1 MQDWLAL
8 PILALL
14 AGLLALTPLGCQV
27 LRRGVVFIDLAVAQA
42 ATAAVIWIHWVID
55 LDSFW
60 WDQLAASTGAL
71 GVSLLIASMTR
82 RWPSQREALIGLLY
96 VATAC
101 SAILGASSHPHG
113 KEKLMQLLAADVLWV
128 NTSSVLALVLC
139 ALVITLLRQTRSFQQ
154 DTVFYVLFALT
165 TSLAVPA
172 IGLFLVFSCLIA
184 PALWIER
191 GHGHWT
197 VCLGAWA
204 AALVGLL
211 SSWLTDTPSG
221 PSIGLALTLWGM
233 MSLFFPRAVRLP

>member
-1 MQDWLAL
+1 MLDWLAL
-8 PILALL
+8 PMVALL

-42 ATAAVIWIHWVID
+42 ATAAVIWIHWGVE
-55 LDSFW
+55 LESFW
-60 WDQLAASTGAL
+60 WDQLAASAGAL
-71 GVSLLIASMTR
+71 GVSLAIAGMTR

-139 ALVITLLRQTRSFQQ
+139 AAVITLLRQTRSFEQ
-154 DTVFYVLFALT
+154 DTVFYVSFALA

-172 IGLFLVFSCLIA
+172 MGLFLVFSCLIA

-197 VCLGAWA
+197 VCLSAWA
-204 AALVGLL
+204 VALVGLL
-211 SSWLTDTPSG
+211 LSWLMDTPSG
-221 PSIGLALTLWGM
+221 PSIGLTLTLWGM
-233 MSLFFPRAVRLP
+233 ASLFLPQKVHLP